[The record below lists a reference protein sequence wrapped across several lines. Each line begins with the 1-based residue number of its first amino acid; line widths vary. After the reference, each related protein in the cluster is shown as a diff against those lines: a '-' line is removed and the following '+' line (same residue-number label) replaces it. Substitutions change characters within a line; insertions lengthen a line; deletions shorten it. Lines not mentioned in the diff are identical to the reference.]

1 MTAGS
6 SVVWGRWHVRSV
18 SQWLASPPPVVV
30 TLTGAG
36 VIVLGLQIVV
46 RPLTS
51 LLLLGIYVGI
61 SAIVS
66 GVANVIPDGGGSR
79 WWRWL
84 LAAFWVFGGVVVLV
98 WLGRS
103 LELLPQALVVL
114 LILGG
119 LASLGDVV
127 SRGRFAQRLLAACW
141 GSAQIVFG
149 ILSLTWPDATLFAVA
164 VAFGIRTIAFGVALF
179 ARGAREWTG
188 PNHSLIYPTSN
199 AESRRRRNL
208 LADSARCALA
218 LVLVVTASAG
228 WWVNDWL
235 EDGAIVVDAFY
246 YPPTDIPAGHGQLIR
261 WDDYRGEIPEG
272 GTVQRILYTTRDA
285 IGANAV
291 ASGLVIR
298 PIDPPPGPRPVVIW
312 NHGTTGVARGC
323 APSLRNKA
331 ATEWDIPAVEEAL
344 ERGWVV
350 VASDYSGQGAP
361 GDFPYLIGK
370 GEARSSL
377 DGVLAAGELDDLVLS
392 PDTLVWGHSQGGH
405 AALWTTQ
412 IAEDYTPGLNILGT
426 AALAPVTDPY
436 ALGAE
441 FTRGDSSPELTL
453 LIAWVLVPYADTYWD
468 VNLREHVARGGR
480 VMVREMA
487 QRCPTE
493 PGLIVSVLTALGVAM
508 DRPLFVGDLT
518 AGALGNRLQENA
530 VTGPFGTPLFVAW
543 GANDEILPPSL
554 QHDFVEQQCQNGE
567 QVRME
572 EYPGY
577 GHLRILQPESQFL
590 PVLIDWS
597 EALLERDSDALLE
610 RDSVA
615 LLERDSDALLNDCPR

>member
-1 MTAGS
+1 M
-6 SVVWGRWHVRSV
+6 RSF
-18 SQWLASPPPVVV
+18 SQWFASPPPAVVA
-30 TLTGAG
+30 LTGIG
-36 VIVLGLQIVV
+36 IIVLGLQIVV

-66 GVANVIPDGGGSR
+66 GVVNVFPDGERTR

-103 LELLPQALVVL
+103 LELLPQALAVL
-114 LILGG
+114 LVLGG
-119 LASLGDVV
+119 LASLGDALT
-127 SRGRFAQRLLAACW
+127 RGRFAQRLLAVCW
-141 GSAQIVFG
+141 GGAQIVFG
-149 ILSLTWPDATLFAVA
+149 ILSLTWPDATLLAVA
-164 VAFGIRTIAFGVALF
+164 IAFGIRTIAFGVGLF
-179 ARGAREWTG
+179 VRGSGQWMVPTPLLRDLSN
-188 PNHSLIYPTSN
+188 PSLMDLPTDGK
-199 AESRRRRNL
+199 ARRRRIL
-208 LADSARCALA
+208 VADIGRCVLA

-228 WWVNDWL
+228 WRVNEWL

-246 YPPTDIPAGHGQLIR
+246 YPPADVPAGHGRLIR
-261 WDDYRGEIPEG
+261 WDDYRGEIPENG
-272 GTVQRILYTTRDA
+272 SVQRILYTTRDA
-285 IGANAV
+285 NGADAV

-298 PIDPPPGPRPVVIW
+298 PVDPPPGPRPVVIW
-312 NHGTTGVARGC
+312 NHGTTGVAQGC
-323 APSLRNKA
+323 APSLRSKA

-377 DGVLAAGELDDLVLS
+377 DGVLAAGELNDLVLS

-412 IAEDYTPGLNILGT
+412 IAKGYTPGLNILGT

-441 FTRGDSSPELTL
+441 FTRGDASPQLTL
-453 LIAWVLVPYADTYWD
+453 LISWVLVPYADTYWD
-468 VNLREHVARGGR
+468 VDLRDHVARSGR
-480 VMVREMA
+480 VMVREMT

-493 PGLIVSVLTALGVAM
+493 PGLMVSVLTALGVGL
-508 DRPLFVGDLT
+508 DRPLFVGNLT
-518 AGALGNRLQENA
+518 GGALGNRLQENA

-543 GANDEILPPSL
+543 GASDEILPPTY
-554 QHDFVEQQCQNGE
+554 QNDFVDQQCRNGE
-567 QVRME
+567 KVRWE
-572 EYPGY
+572 EYAGY
-577 GHLRILQPESQFL
+577 GHLRILQPESEFL
-590 PVLIDWS
+590 PALIDWS
-597 EALLERDSDALLE
+597 DALVTRNTDE
-610 RDSVA
+610 PMD
-615 LLERDSDALLNDCPR
+615 DCLK

>member
-1 MTAGS
+1 MTG
-6 SVVWGRWHVRSV
+6 V
-18 SQWLASPPPVVV
+18 
-30 TLTGAG
+30 G

-66 GVANVIPDGGGSR
+66 GVVNVLPNGGPTP

-84 LAAFWVFGGVVVLV
+84 LATFWVFGGTVVLI

-103 LELLPQALVVL
+103 LELLPQALAVL

-119 LASLGDVV
+119 LASLGDAV

-141 GSAQIVFG
+141 GVSQIVFA
-149 ILSLTWPDATLFAVA
+149 ILSLTWPDATLLAVA
-164 VAFGIRTIAFGVALF
+164 VAFGLRTIAFGFALF
-179 ARGAREWTG
+179 TRGAQQWTG
-188 PNHSLIYPTSN
+188 PDQFLIYLEVD
-199 AESRRRRNL
+199 AQAHRRRVL
-208 LADSARCALA
+208 LTDIGRCALA
-218 LVLVVTASAG
+218 LVLVVTAASG
-228 WWVNDWL
+228 WRANEWL

-246 YPPTDIPAGHGQLIR
+246 YPPADVPAGHGQLIR
-261 WDDYRGEIPEG
+261 SDDYRGEIPDG

-285 IGANAV
+285 NGSAAV
-291 ASGLVIR
+291 ASGIVIR
-298 PIDPPPGPRPVVIW
+298 PVDPPPGPQPVVIW
-312 NHGTTGVARGC
+312 NHGTTGVAQGC

-412 IAEDYTPGLNILGT
+412 IAEEYTPGLNILGT

-436 ALGAE
+436 ALGE
-441 FTRGDSSPELTL
+441 VFTRGDASPQQTL
-453 LIAWVLVPYADTYWD
+453 LISWVLVPYADTYWNVD
-468 VNLREHVARGGR
+468 LRDHVARSGR
-480 VMVREMA
+480 VLVREMT

-493 PGLIVSVLTALGVAM
+493 PGLMVSVLTALGVAM

-518 AGALGNRLQENA
+518 SGTLGSRLQENA

-543 GANDEILPPSL
+543 GGDDEVLPPSL
-554 QHDFVEQQCQNGE
+554 QHDFVDQQCEKGE
-567 QVRME
+567 QVRWG
-572 EYPGY
+572 EYAGY
-577 GHLRILQPESQFL
+577 SHLRILQPESRFL
-590 PVLIDWS
+590 PALINW
-597 EALLERDSDALLE
+597 SDALLE
-610 RDSVA
+610 RDT
-615 LLERDSDALLNDCPR
+615 DQHIDDCPR

>member
-6 SVVWGRWHVRSV
+6 PAQWRGWQVRSL
-18 SQWLASPPPVVV
+18 SQWLASPPPSVV

-61 SAIVS
+61 AAIVS
-66 GVANVIPDGGGSR
+66 GIANVIPNGEPSR

-84 LAAFWVFGGVVVLV
+84 LAILWVSGGVVVLI

-103 LELLPQALVVL
+103 LELLPQALAVMLV
-114 LILGG
+114 LGG
-119 LASLGDVV
+119 LASLGDALA
-127 SRGRFAQRLLAACW
+127 RGRLSQRVLAVCW
-141 GSAQIVFG
+141 GGAQIVFG
-149 ILSLTWPDATLFAVA
+149 LLSLTWPDATLLAVA
-164 VAFGIRTIAFGVALF
+164 VAFGVRTIAFGVALF
-179 ARGAREWTG
+179 SRGARQWTD
-188 PNHSLIYPTSN
+188 PHPSLVTVEPDPKT
-199 AESRRRRNL
+199 RRRQNR
-208 LADSARCALA
+208 LADGARYALA
-218 LVLVVTASAG
+218 LLLVVTASAG

-246 YPPTDIPAGHGQLIR
+246 YPPGDIPSGHGQLIR
-261 WDDYRGEIPEG
+261 SDDYRGEIPEG
-272 GTVQRILYTTRDA
+272 GTVERILYTTRDA
-285 IGANAV
+285 IGADAV

-298 PIDPPPGPRPVVIW
+298 PVDPPPGPRPVVIW
-312 NHGTTGVARGC
+312 NHGTTGVAQGC

-350 VASDYSGQGAP
+350 IASDYSGQGAP

-377 DGVLAAGELDDLVLS
+377 DAVLAAGELEDLVLS

-412 IAEDYTPGLNILGT
+412 ISENYTPGLNVLGT

-436 ALGAE
+436 ALGDV
-441 FTRGDSSPELTL
+441 FTRGDASPQQTL
-453 LIAWVLVPYADTYWD
+453 LISWVLVPYSETYREVD
-468 VNLREHVARGGR
+468 LRDHVATSGR
-480 VMVREMA
+480 VMVREMT
-487 QRCPTE
+487 QRCPSE
-493 PGLIVSVLTALGVAM
+493 PGLMVSVLTALGIGL

-518 AGALGNRLQENA
+518 GGALGNRLQENA

-543 GANDEILPPSL
+543 GAKDEVLPPSL

-567 QVRME
+567 QVRWE
-572 EYPGY
+572 EYAGY
-577 GHLRILQPESQFL
+577 GHLRILQPKSVFL
-590 PVLIDWS
+590 PALIDWS
-597 EALLERDSDALLE
+597 EALLERTPGAP
-610 RDSVA
+610 
-615 LLERDSDALLNDCPR
+615 LNDCSR

>member
-1 MTAGS
+1 MTNLSPA
-6 SVVWGRWHVRSV
+6 RWHGWHVGSL
-18 SQWLASPPPVVV
+18 SQLLAAPPPPIV
-30 TLTGAG
+30 TLTGIG
-36 VIVLGLQIVV
+36 VIILGLQIVV

-61 SAIVS
+61 SAILS
-66 GVANVIPDGGGSR
+66 GIANVVPNGRPTR

-84 LAAFWVFGGVVVLV
+84 LAAFWVFAGVVVLT

-103 LELLPQALVVL
+103 LELLPRALAVL

-127 SRGRFAQRLLAACW
+127 TRGRFAQRLLAACW
-141 GSAQIVFG
+141 GGAQIVFG
-149 ILSLTWPDATLFAVA
+149 ILSLTWPDATLLAVA
-164 VAFGIRTIAFGVALF
+164 VAFGIRTIAFGFALF
-179 ARGAREWTG
+179 IRGSRHWTSPDHMLIDLPTDARA
-188 PNHSLIYPTSN
+188 H
-199 AESRRRRNL
+199 RRRNL
-208 LADSARCALA
+208 LADIGRCVLA
-218 LVLVVTASAG
+218 LILVVTASAG
-228 WWVNDWL
+228 WRVNEWL
-235 EDGAIVVDAFY
+235 GDGAIVIDAFY
-246 YPPTDIPAGHGQLIR
+246 YPPAEVPAGHGQLIR

-285 IGANAV
+285 NGAAAV

-312 NHGTTGVARGC
+312 NHGTTGVAQGC

-331 ATEWDIPAVEEAL
+331 ATEWDIPAVEDAL

-377 DGVLAAGELDDLVLS
+377 DGVLAAGELEDLVLS

-441 FTRGDSSPELTL
+441 LTRGAASPQLTL
-453 LIAWVLVPYADTYWD
+453 LISWVLVPYANTYREID
-468 VNLREHVARGGR
+468 LRDHVATSGR
-480 VMVREMA
+480 VLVREMT

-493 PGLIVSVLTALGVAM
+493 PGLMVSVLTALGVGM
-508 DRPLFVGDLT
+508 DQPLFVGDLT

-530 VTGPFGTPLFVAW
+530 ATGPFGTPLLVAW
-543 GANDEILPPSL
+543 GAKDEILPPFL
-554 QHDFVEQQCQNGE
+554 QHAFVDQQCENGE
-567 QVRME
+567 QVRRE
-572 EYPGY
+572 VYADY
-577 GHLRILQPESQFL
+577 GHLPILQPRSEFL

-597 EALLERDSDALLE
+597 EALLERDTDE
-610 RDSVA
+610 PID
-615 LLERDSDALLNDCPR
+615 DCPR